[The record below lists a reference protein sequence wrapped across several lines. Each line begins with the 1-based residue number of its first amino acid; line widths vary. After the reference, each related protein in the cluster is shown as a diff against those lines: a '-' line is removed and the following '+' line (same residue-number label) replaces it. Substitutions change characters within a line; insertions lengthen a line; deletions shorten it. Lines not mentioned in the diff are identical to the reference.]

1 MYHLHDPHMFTVW
14 DLCDMQDLARVFPGR
29 DLCDPALAYSN
40 SITTWTLGLHDL
52 ERDLP
57 LGSSVDPEGETTE
70 LETNGDD
77 DDTGVSNA
85 AAFFIV

>member
-1 MYHLHDPHMFTVW
+1 
-14 DLCDMQDLARVFPGR
+14 MQDLARVFPGR